1 MTQAKPSISP
11 AYFKDYR
18 LAQAEEEAVAAAID
32 NEQAMRIALSILK
45 VDDFRSECADD
56 LRMIFYACAGWLAKG
71 TYDPQTNR
79 DRLLGLAENHT
90 GNNRDL
96 PAWEGYLEMLW
107 CPWATS
113 AQYVTAL
120 CTAITETNRL
130 FDARMEAE
138 LSWQNRILRD
148 YERQVTPPSPVASR
162 QPRLSERDWG
172 RIRERRKP

>member
-1 MTQAKPSISP
+1 MTQAKPTLSP

-18 LAQAEEEAVAAAID
+18 LAQAEEEAVAAAVD
-32 NEQAMRIALSILK
+32 NEQAMRICLSILK

-71 TYDPQTNR
+71 NYDPKTNR
-79 DRLLGLAENHT
+79 DRLLGLAEGHT

-113 AQYVTAL
+113 KQYVTAL

-130 FDARMEAE
+130 FDARLEAE
-138 LSWQNRILRD
+138 REWRSRPLFA
-148 YERQVTPPSPVASR
+148 EPVPPSPAAPAR
-162 QPRLSERDWG
+162 APRKKGGFVGGIDV
-172 RIRERRKP
+172 